1 MRTSARI
8 KVSLYIP
15 CHNYGRYLP
24 QAVDSVL
31 GQIMTEWDL
40 VIINDGSSDN
50 TTEVADVYAGKY
62 PEKIRVHHH
71 DKAQGLLR
79 FANVALEMV
88 KGEYIMRLDADDF
101 LDESALLVM
110 FQYLDHNSV
119 IVLVYPNYLYV
130 DKDGHY
136 LRMENRKKVGTEAK
150 LLDLPAHG
158 ACTHGAQAYSEVRR
172 GVFGGCPGA
181 GWSRTV
187 AEDHTLL
194 QGRQCFDAP
203 FPLSTAR

>member
-50 TTEVADVYAGKY
+50 TTEIADAYAGKY

-79 FANVALEMV
+79 CANVALEMV

-101 LDESALLVM
+101 L
-110 FQYLDHNSV
+110 
-119 IVLVYPNYLYV
+119 
-130 DKDGHY
+130 
-136 LRMENRKKVGTEAK
+136 
-150 LLDLPAHG
+150 
-158 ACTHGAQAYSEVRR
+158 
-172 GVFGGCPGA
+172 
-181 GWSRTV
+181 
-187 AEDHTLL
+187 
-194 QGRQCFDAP
+194 
-203 FPLSTAR
+203 